1 MSQNEKELSKAEDT
15 KENVDE
21 AEVLDEILDSVP
33 QEHRKTVER
42 MIISSSF
49 QMRSIANPE
58 TAVMNKITEEHISQF
73 LTGSREEMQYSYKE
87 KSQKKIFTLL
97 ALVLVMAFC
106 IIIICLLKDSPDI
119 MEKVLYAVGG
129 VVAGAFG
136 GYGYGKNRR
145 EDD

>member
-49 QMRSIANPE
+49 
-58 TAVMNKITEEHISQF
+58 
-73 LTGSREEMQYSYKE
+73 
-87 KSQKKIFTLL
+87 
-97 ALVLVMAFC
+97 
-106 IIIICLLKDSPDI
+106 
-119 MEKVLYAVGG
+119 
-129 VVAGAFG
+129 
-136 GYGYGKNRR
+136 
-145 EDD
+145 

>member
-1 MSQNEKELSKAEDT
+1 MQISPQKCSLYYFLYVHYNRL
-15 KENVDE
+15 
-21 AEVLDEILDSVP
+21 VLCVS
-33 QEHRKTVER
+33 
-42 MIISSSF
+42 
-49 QMRSIANPE
+49 SIANPE

-106 IIIICLLKDSPDI
+106 VIIICLLKDSPDI
-119 MEKVLYAVGG
+119 MEKVLYTVGG